1 MTFQPCPV
9 ILSRRHDGFLRLP
22 DAERSPVG
30 VGGTLSAG
38 SRVPRMM
45 LSSEG

>member
-9 ILSRRHDGFLRLP
+9 ILSRRHEGFLRLP

-30 VGGTLSAG
+30 DTLSAG